1 MNNALNQ
8 KAFWILTAGSLM
20 LAITLG
26 IRHAFGVFLVPMSID
41 NGWGRETFGFAIALQ
56 NLIWGLSQPIVGH
69 YADKL
74 GAKPVMLVG
83 GLLYALGLL
92 GMATGHSSTM
102 LIISSGLLIG
112 IGLAGTTFPVIFGA
126 ISRVVPA
133 EKRSFALGVSMSVGS
148 LGQFVLLPLSVVLL
162 DYQGWSYSLIILCVF
177 SLFILPLSFIF
188 SASKNKPSNP
198 TNVTHSTRFVLKSA
212 LNSRAFQLLC
222 LGFFVC
228 GFHVLFIATHLPG
241 YLTSHGL
248 SAMSGSI
255 ALALIGLFNIFGSY
269 FAGVLGG
276 RYAKPKLL
284 SAIYFSRMIAI
295 VFLLVM
301 PLSEI
306 TVYLFATM
314 MGLLW
319 LSTVPLTNGIVA
331 SLFGVEHM
339 AMLGGIV
346 FLSHQVG
353 AFLGGWLGGSI
364 YDLNGSYDLAWF
376 IAIGLAVFAAA
387 VNLPIKE
394 EAYQWDEHHG

>member
-8 KAFWILTAGSLM
+8 KAFWILTSGSLM

-56 NLIWGLSQPIVGH
+56 NLIWGLSQPVVGH

-83 GLLYALGLL
+83 GLLYALGLF

-102 LIISSGLLIG
+102 LIISSGFLIG

-126 ISRVVPA
+126 ISRVAPA
-133 EKRSFALGVSMSVGS
+133 EKRSFALGVSMSIGS
-148 LGQFVLLPLSVVLL
+148 LGQFVLLPLSIVLL
-162 DYQGWSYSLIILCVF
+162 DYQGWSYSLMMLCVL

-188 SASKNKPSNP
+188 SASKNNSSN
-198 TNVTHSTRFVLKSA
+198 TKNVTHSTPFVLKSA

-295 VFLLVM
+295 VFLLAI

-306 TVYLFATM
+306 TVYLFAAM

-339 AMLGGIV
+339 AMLGGNV
-346 FLSHQVG
+346 FLSHQIG

-364 YDLNGSYDLAWF
+364 YDLNGSYDLAWL
-376 IAIGLAVFAAA
+376 IAIGLALFAAA

-394 EAYQWDEHHG
+394 EAHDWDVHHG

>member
-56 NLIWGLSQPIVGH
+56 NLIWGLSQPVVGH

-74 GAKPVMLVG
+74 GAKPVMIVG
-83 GLLYALGLL
+83 GLLYTLGLF
-92 GMATGHSSTM
+92 GMATGNSSTM

-162 DYQGWSYSLIILCVF
+162 DYQGWSYSLIILCVLT
-177 SLFILPLSFIF
+177 LFILPLSFIF
-188 SASKNKPSNP
+188 SASKNNPCNP
-198 TNVTHSTRFVLKSA
+198 TNGTHSTRFVLKST

-269 FAGVLGG
+269 FAGILGG

-295 VFLLVM
+295 VFLLVI

-306 TVYLFATM
+306 TVYLFAAM

-376 IAIGLAVFAAA
+376 IAIGLALFAAA
-387 VNLPIKE
+387 VSLPIKE
-394 EAYQWDEHHG
+394 EAHHWNEHHG

>member
-56 NLIWGLSQPIVGH
+56 NLIWGLSQPVVGH

-74 GAKPVMLVG
+74 GAKPVMLMG
-83 GLLYALGLL
+83 GLLYALGLF

-162 DYQGWSYSLIILCVF
+162 DYQGWSYSLMILGVL

-188 SASKNKPSNP
+188 SASKNNVSNP
-198 TNVTHSTRFVLKSA
+198 TNVAHSTRFVLKSA

-276 RYAKPKLL
+276 RYTKPKLL

-306 TVYLFATM
+306 TVYLFAAM

-339 AMLGGIV
+339 AMLSGIV

-376 IAIGLAVFAAA
+376 IAIGLALFAAA

-394 EAYQWDEHHG
+394 EAYHWDEHHG

>member
-8 KAFWILTAGSLM
+8 KAFWILTAGPLM

-56 NLIWGLSQPIVGH
+56 NLIWGLSQPVVGH

-126 ISRVVPA
+126 VSRVVPG

-148 LGQFVLLPLSVVLL
+148 LGQFVLLPLSVVLI
-162 DYQGWSYSLIILCVF
+162 DYQGWSYSLIMLCLL
-177 SLFILPLSFIF
+177 SLLILPLSFLF
-188 SASKNKPSNP
+188 SASNKNSSNA
-198 TNVTHSTRFVLKSA
+198 THATHSTRFILKSA

-248 SAMSGSI
+248 STMSGSI

-269 FAGVLGG
+269 FAGILGG

-301 PLSEI
+301 PLSET
-306 TVYLFATM
+306 TVYLFAAA

-376 IAIGLAVFAAA
+376 IAIGLALFAAA

-394 EAYQWDEHHG
+394 EAYQWDEHAG

>member
-56 NLIWGLSQPIVGH
+56 NLIWGLSQPVVGH

-133 EKRSFALGVSMSVGS
+133 EKSSFALGVSMSVGS
-148 LGQFVLLPLSVVLL
+148 LGQSVLLPLSVMLL
-162 DYQGWSYSLIILCVF
+162 DYQGWSYSLLILCVL
-177 SLFILPLSFIF
+177 SLLILPLSFIF
-188 SASKNKPSNP
+188 SASKNNVSNP
-198 TNVTHSTRFVLKSA
+198 KNVTYSTRFVLKSA
-212 LNSRAFQLLC
+212 LNTRAFQLLC

-295 VFLLVM
+295 VLLLVM
-301 PLSEI
+301 PLSET
-306 TVYLFATM
+306 TVYLFAAM

-364 YDLNGSYDLAWF
+364 YDLNGSYDLAWL
-376 IAIGLAVFAAA
+376 IAIGLALFAAA

-394 EAYQWDEHHG
+394 EANHWDKHLG

>member
-56 NLIWGLSQPIVGH
+56 NLIWGLSQPVVGH

-83 GLLYALGLL
+83 GLLYSLGLL
-92 GMATGHSSTM
+92 GIATGHSSTS

-126 ISRVVPA
+126 ISRVVPD

-148 LGQFVLLPLSVVLL
+148 LGQFVLLPLSVLL
-162 DYQGWSYSLIILCVF
+162 IDYQGWSYSLIMLCLL
-177 SLFILPLSFIF
+177 SLLILPLSFLF
-188 SASKNKPSNP
+188 SASNKNLSNV
-198 TNVTHSTRFVLKSA
+198 THATHSTRFILKSA

-248 SAMSGSI
+248 STMSGSI

-269 FAGVLGG
+269 FAGILGG

-284 SAIYFSRMIAI
+284 SAIYFNRMIAI

-301 PLSEI
+301 PLSET
-306 TVYLFATM
+306 TVYLFAAA

-364 YDLNGSYDLAWF
+364 YDMNGSYDLAWF
-376 IAIGLAVFAAA
+376 IAIGLALFAAA
-387 VNLPIKE
+387 VSLPIKE
-394 EAYQWDEHHG
+394 EAHDWDEHHG

>member
-1 MNNALNQ
+1 
-8 KAFWILTAGSLM
+8 
-20 LAITLG
+20 
-26 IRHAFGVFLVPMSID
+26 
-41 NGWGRETFGFAIALQ
+41 
-56 NLIWGLSQPIVGH
+56 
-69 YADKL
+69 
-74 GAKPVMLVG
+74 
-83 GLLYALGLL
+83 
-92 GMATGHSSTM
+92 
-102 LIISSGLLIG
+102 LIG

-133 EKRSFALGVSMSVGS
+133 EKRSFALGVSMSIGS
-148 LGQFVLLPLSVVLL
+148 LGQFVLLPLSIVLL
-162 DYQGWSYSLIILCVF
+162 DYQGWSYSLMMLCVL

-188 SASKNKPSNP
+188 SASKNNSSN
-198 TNVTHSTRFVLKSA
+198 TKNVTHSTPFVLKSA

-269 FAGVLGG
+269 FAGFLGG

-295 VFLLVM
+295 VFLLAI

-306 TVYLFATM
+306 TVYLFAAM

-376 IAIGLAVFAAA
+376 IAIGLALFAAA

-394 EAYQWDEHHG
+394 EAHHWDEHHE

>member
-1 MNNALNQ
+1 
-8 KAFWILTAGSLM
+8 M

-56 NLIWGLSQPIVGH
+56 NLIWGLSQPVVGH

-74 GAKPVMLVG
+74 GAKPVMLLD
-83 GLLYALGLL
+83 GLLYALGLF

-102 LIISSGLLIG
+102 LIISSGFLIG

-126 ISRVVPA
+126 ISRVVPE

-148 LGQFVLLPLSVVLL
+148 LSQFVLLPLSVVLL
-162 DYQGWSYSLIILCVF
+162 DYQGWSYSLMILCML

-188 SASKNKPSNP
+188 SASKNNSSN
-198 TNVTHSTRFVLKSA
+198 TKNVTHSTPFVLKSA

-295 VFLLVM
+295 VFLLAM

-306 TVYLFATM
+306 TVYLFAAM

-353 AFLGGWLGGSI
+353 AFPGGWLGGSI

-376 IAIGLAVFAAA
+376 IAIGLALFAAA

-394 EAYQWDEHHG
+394 ESHHWDEHHG

>member
-56 NLIWGLSQPIVGH
+56 NLIWGLSQPVVGH

-74 GAKPVMLVG
+74 GAKPVMLMS

-162 DYQGWSYSLIILCVF
+162 DYQGWSYSLMILCVL

-188 SASKNKPSNP
+188 SATKNNPSNP

-276 RYAKPKLL
+276 RYTKPKLL

-306 TVYLFATM
+306 TVYLFSAM

-339 AMLGGIV
+339 AMLSGIV

-376 IAIGLAVFAAA
+376 IAIGLALFAAA

-394 EAYQWDEHHG
+394 EAYHWDEHHG

>member
-56 NLIWGLSQPIVGH
+56 NLIWGLSQPVVGH

-74 GAKPVMLVG
+74 GAKPVMLMS

-162 DYQGWSYSLIILCVF
+162 DYQGWSYSLLILCVL

-188 SASKNKPSNP
+188 SASKNNPSNP

-276 RYAKPKLL
+276 RYTKPKLL

-306 TVYLFATM
+306 TVYLFAAM

-339 AMLGGIV
+339 AMLSGIV

-376 IAIGLAVFAAA
+376 IAIGLALFAAA

-394 EAYQWDEHHG
+394 EAYHWDEHHG